1 MAKKRI
7 HQRKK
12 KRNRKKKV
20 STTDVPLCAIGA
32 VLHEKDFFAPIH
44 QTVDIGQKTIE
55 YRPTDKLV
63 FATLG
68 IIAGAETVSE
78 INTVLRPHRPLLSA
92 FGYDKCADQS
102 VIQDT
107 ANAATAANAEQL
119 ESAIGQIW
127 LKHNRIGLT
136 VPDENTKAVT
146 TIDMALSPLPT
157 SKRAEKSEKGYV
169 AKKKNQ
175 YTRQLARVVA
185 PDTQEIITQQLYS
198 GSTKSL
204 TVFKEMVY
212 QMEQA
217 LGLTTTAQRQRI
229 RLRLDAG
236 FGTDENINFAL
247 WRGYQI
253 LVKVFAL
260 WRGEAHSLSESLG
273 EGPIA
278 GRQYRK
284 RSRLCDRWTPIWTE
298 NGPSRGANQNTNRSM
313 EQFDFGHHRPRGD
326 VD

>member
-102 VIQDT
+102 VGHCQCCCQCRTTRVCDGSNL
-107 ANAATAANAEQL
+107 AKAQP
-119 ESAIGQIW
+119 
-127 LKHNRIGLT
+127 NRI
-136 VPDENTKAVT
+136 D
-146 TIDMALSPLPT
+146 
-157 SKRAEKSEKGYV
+157 RARRKH
-169 AKKKNQ
+169 Q
-175 YTRQLARVVA
+175 
-185 PDTQEIITQQLYS
+185 S
-198 GSTKSL
+198 G
-204 TVFKEMVY
+204 
-212 QMEQA
+212 
-217 LGLTTTAQRQRI
+217 
-229 RLRLDAG
+229 DN
-236 FGTDENINFAL
+236 D
-247 WRGYQI
+247 
-253 LVKVFAL
+253 
-260 WRGEAHSLSESLG
+260 
-273 EGPIA
+273 
-278 GRQYRK
+278 
-284 RSRLCDRWTPIWTE
+284 
-298 NGPSRGANQNTNRSM
+298 
-313 EQFDFGHHRPRGD
+313 
-326 VD
+326 